1 DLRNTSGYNQD
12 GLTMASGCIIDTCPV
27 CDEIVWEDEWRVFDN
42 VIMHPRCVPEYTKR
56 KHGMNE
62 EQFLRLCGAQDLRQA
77 ILDIQKT
84 YRDSMDFFKKRL
96 QDLEERLVMI
106 EKIKRVDGV

>member
-1 DLRNTSGYNQD
+1 
-12 GLTMASGCIIDTCPV
+12 
-27 CDEIVWEDEWRVFDN
+27 
-42 VIMHPRCVPEYTKR
+42 
-56 KHGMNE
+56 MNE